1 MSEWMK
7 KETCGWMG
15 IFCIA
20 ALWVGGAVYFVL
32 DFRGM
37 LQNSALY
44 MEKLERENSRI
55 SAELASI
62 SAEMTRI
69 RSSIP
74 KQTIIVD
81 KEGCVRPQCLARTL
95 LLVADLRRSF
105 SLGAMSH
112 DAVFAVKPVLEALD
126 DKEIDDS
133 MRVVERFNPR
143 RGYRDLKEELA
154 VIKGKLRVTMAGKT
168 LKHMSKWIVVENR
181 NNPIWK
187 EFELLE
193 RLVERGAW
201 EESLAV
207 ANGSVLSS
215 VPGMQSWVRDLE
227 LILNVERSLL
237 KIYEKLI
244 ERVNRNPGDI

>member
-1 MSEWMK
+1 M
-7 KETCGWMG
+7 
-15 IFCIA
+15 
-20 ALWVGGAVYFVL
+20 YFVL
-32 DFRGM
+32 DFREM
-37 LQNSALY
+37 LLDSALH
-44 MEKLERENSRI
+44 MERLARENSHVN
-55 SAELASI
+55 AELASI
-62 SAEMTRI
+62 SAEVTRI

-74 KQTIIVD
+74 KQTVIVD
-81 KEGCVRPQCLARTL
+81 KDGCIRPQCLARIL

-112 DAVFAVKPVLEALD
+112 DAVYAVKPVLEALD
-126 DKEIDDS
+126 DREIDDS
-133 MRVVERFNPR
+133 IRVVERFNPR

-154 VIKGKLRVTMAGKT
+154 VIRGKLRVAMAGKT
-168 LKHMSKWIVVENR
+168 LKHMSKWVTVENR
-181 NNPIWK
+181 NDPVWK

-193 RLVERGAW
+193 RLVAQGAW
-201 EESLAV
+201 EESLTV

-227 LILNVERSLL
+227 LILSVERSLL